1 MIPQS
6 FIHDLLNRVDIVNV
20 VDRHVPLKK
29 AGANYSACCPFHNE
43 KSPSFTVSPAKQFF
57 HCFGCGAHG
66 SAINFLMEYSG
77 MNFIDAVTDLATS
90 LGIQVPS
97 ESIDPRVG
105 NLESGS
111 RSLSIGKD
119 NAGKSENEFLQNL
132 NKVMKVATQF
142 YRAQLKNTDQAV
154 AYLKKRGLTGE
165 TAAHFAIGY
174 APAGWQNLETVFSDY
189 QTEASE
195 NLLVKAGLVIET
207 DDGRRYDRFRDRIM
221 FPILG
226 QKGMIVGFGGRVLE
240 YGDPKY
246 LNSPETPLFSK
257 GHELY
262 NLFAARR
269 AIREAGRVLVV
280 EGYMDVVALYQH
292 GIEYSVAALGTATTA
307 FHIQKLLRQTDD
319 VVFCFDGDLAGK
331 KAAWRA
337 MENSLPHLVDGKNI
351 SFLFL
356 PEGDDPDSYVGK
368 FGKAAFEA
376 LFKRALPLSAL
387 LFKELLDHVDIQTSE
402 GRTKLVRDA
411 KPLLKQVTA
420 PIMTLMLL
428 KRLAEL
434 SGISQNELENLLQVK
449 RTPSPQGRE
458 KAPRPRPLSP
468 YYWLIQI
475 LLYQP
480 AYINK
485 LDRSLVAAQGEFY
498 EEIKVLKAL
507 IEFLDVHPHVVNDNL
522 TSSIVTY
529 FHDSPYRA
537 LLEKIESET
546 LDWDS
551 GIDLEAEFSG
561 ALGRLQ
567 EIQRKQRMTE
577 LHNKSLNLLT
587 DEEKQELKKLA
598 IS

>member
-1 MIPQS
+1 MIPPS

-43 KSPSFTVSPAKQFF
+43 KSPSFTVSPTKQFF

-77 MNFIDAVTDLATS
+77 MSFVDAVADLATS
-90 LGIQVPS
+90 MGMQVPTQT
-97 ESIDPRVG
+97 IDLHSGDTV
-105 NLESGS
+105 SGS
-111 RSLSIGKD
+111 RSTTRGQER
-119 NAGKSENEFLQNL
+119 AGKNKDESRQNL
-132 NKVMKVATQF
+132 NEVMRAATQF
-142 YRAQLKNTDQAV
+142 YRAQLKNADHAV
-154 AYLKKRGLTGE
+154 KYLKKRGLTGE

-174 APAGWQNLETVFSDY
+174 APAGWQNLEAVFPEY
-189 QTEASE
+189 QMESSR
-195 NLLVKAGLVIET
+195 NLLIKAGLIIET
-207 DDGRRYDRFRDRIM
+207 DDGKRYDRFRDRII

-240 YGDPKY
+240 QGDPKY
-246 LNSPETPLFSK
+246 LNSPETPLFAK

-262 NLFAARR
+262 NLFSARR

-292 GIEYSVAALGTATTA
+292 GIKYSVAALGTATTS

-319 VVFCFDGDLAGK
+319 IIFCFDGDRAGK

-337 MENSLPHLVDGKNI
+337 MENSLPYLTDGKNL

-356 PEGDDPDSYVGK
+356 PEGEDPDSYIGK
-368 FGKAAFEA
+368 FGKETFEG
-376 LFKRALPLSAL
+376 LFKQALPLSAF
-387 LFKELLDHVDIQTSE
+387 LFKELLEHVDLQTSE
-402 GRTKLVRDA
+402 GRTKLVHDA

-434 SGISQNELENLLQVK
+434 SGINQNELESLLQIK
-449 RTPSPQGRE
+449 RVSSSRSRE
-458 KAPRPRPLSP
+458 RAPRPQPVSP

-485 LDRSLVAAQGEFY
+485 LDRDLVAARGEFY

-507 IEFLDVHPHVVNDNL
+507 IEFLDVHPHVANEAL
-522 TSSIVTY
+522 TSSVVTY
-529 FHDSPYRA
+529 FHDSPHRE
-537 LLEKIESET
+537 LLEKIETET
-546 LDWDS
+546 LEWDS
-551 GIDLEAEFSG
+551 SINLEAEFSG
-561 ALGRLQ
+561 ALERLQ

-577 LHNKSLNLLT
+577 LHNKSLNMLT